1 MTRRASFSSEPN
13 NYHRAPGRKAEVRK
27 QGQLQALGK
36 PKPRQ
41 EQQPGENNM
50 AFKLAVEN
58 KVCVTVKGKI
68 AGADKGA
75 GKPFNFTLTCDR
87 MTQAAITEA
96 MKSGD
101 TIEDFVVARTSGW
114 DGQRLVLNEDDSP
127 AEFSEAALRHL
138 LTLPGMAVWCYQAY
152 LRDVGVQEKN

>member
-1 MTRRASFSSEPN
+1 
-13 NYHRAPGRKAEVRK
+13 
-27 QGQLQALGK
+27 
-36 PKPRQ
+36 
-41 EQQPGENNM
+41 M
-50 AFKLAVEN
+50 AFKLAVDN
-58 KVCVTVKGKI
+58 KVSVTVKGKLGT
-68 AGADKGA
+68 AAKA
-75 GKPFNFTLTCDR
+75 SPKPFNFTLTCDR
-87 MTQAAITEA
+87 LTQSEINEA

-127 AEFSEAALRHL
+127 AEFNEAALRHL